1 MLWNGWNHWL
11 LFKLLWMLFASDY
24 KRLFIKKQHEFMKCS
39 CRTYDSRFFGCATSI
54 AFNWAFSRW
63 SFSGME
69 FASRNFFDE
78 NFIVRKWTWPV
89 TMIQAEIFGNFGN
102 GWDTFGFRNLIGM
115 GTFVGILRWRIPFDF
130 FKFFLFF
137 ALFSSLFALFIFWIL
152 DFALEGVGQGQ
163 VWAK

>member
-1 MLWNGWNHWL
+1 
-11 LFKLLWMLFASDY
+11 
-24 KRLFIKKQHEFMKCS
+24 MKCS
-39 CRTYDSRFFGCATSI
+39 CRTYDSRFFGCTTSI
-54 AFNWAFSRW
+54 AFNWAFSRCP
-63 SFSGME
+63 FSWMK

-78 NFIVRKWTWPV
+78 NFIVREGTWPV

-102 GWDTFGFRNLIGM
+102 GWDTLGFRNLIGM

-137 ALFSSLFALFIFWIL
+137 ALSSSLFALFIFWIL

-163 VWAK
+163 VWAKKGQTRVVDRNPRRFRIGLNPRVRVTIAPLWAT